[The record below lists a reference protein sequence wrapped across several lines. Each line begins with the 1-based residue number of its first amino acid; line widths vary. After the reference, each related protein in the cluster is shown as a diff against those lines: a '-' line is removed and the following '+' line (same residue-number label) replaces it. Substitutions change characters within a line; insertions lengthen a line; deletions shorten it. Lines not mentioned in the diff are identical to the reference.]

1 MNGFNF
7 LEGETLLVNKELGWT
22 SFDVVNSIRSSL
34 RKMLQVKNI
43 KVGHAGTLDPLA
55 TGLLIVC
62 TGKHTKTI
70 DTIQAKDKVYS
81 GCITLGAT
89 RPSQDMETEIDQTFE
104 TKHITNQDI
113 YKTAAS
119 FIGTQDQIP
128 PLFSAIKV
136 EGTRA
141 YLLARDNKDVE
152 MKARSITID
161 SFEITAIELPNV
173 FFKLKCTKGTY
184 IRSVARDFG
193 QRLNSG
199 AYLASLCRE
208 NIGSY
213 ELSHALSVN
222 QIKALIDQ
230 NVSNSTI

>member
-1 MNGFNF
+1 MSGFNF
-7 LEGETLLVNKELGWT
+7 IEGETLLVNKDLGWT

-89 RPSQDMETEIDQTFE
+89 RPSMDMETEIDQTFE
-104 TKHITNQDI
+104 TKHITTQAI
-113 YKTAAS
+113 YKTAES
-119 FIGTQDQIP
+119 FIGTQEQIP
-128 PLFSAIKV
+128 PLFSAIKI

-141 YLLARDNKDVE
+141 YLLARDNKEVE
-152 MKARSITID
+152 MKARTISID
-161 SFEITAIELPNV
+161 SFEITSVELPNV
-173 FFKLKCTKGTY
+173 YFKLKCSKGTY

-208 NIGSY
+208 KIGTFDVAD
-213 ELSHALSVN
+213 ALSVP
-222 QIKALIDQ
+222 QIKLLIDQ
-230 NVSNSTI
+230 NAPNSII